1 MEIRIIFLNT
11 SVSNKQYIIYTGAIN
26 SKRVDRFIRIYII
39 FAEPNLV
46 LTKNETK
53 DKINN
58 IKTPIQYIKKTLNA
72 FVTNFFRNMKQKI
85 KGKSSNIGAKIA
97 KFFRIL

>member
-11 SVSNKQYIIYTGAIN
+11 SVSNKQYIIYTGAAN
-26 SKRVDRFIRIYII
+26 SKRVDKFIRIYMI
-39 FAEPNLV
+39 FAEPNLF
-46 LTKNETK
+46 LTKNDTK
-53 DKINN
+53 DKINKS
-58 IKTPIQYIKKTLNA
+58 KTPILYIKKTLNA
-72 FVTNFFRNMKQKI
+72 FVVNFFRKIKQKI